1 MKHLIQSALGQ
12 FGYGF
17 VNTRKLGW
25 ESWQDI
31 RILLK
36 NVEAPACF
44 DVGAHTGETLAML
57 GRYFPQ
63 ATIHSFEPDPESFS
77 LLQQVARQF
86 PKASIYPLAMGD
98 QPQTSILLQN
108 RASMTNSILEVSPE
122 CQGQPHANLVQ
133 KVGEVPITVATLD
146 QFCSTHNIDRID
158 FLKTDCQGFD
168 LRVLKGASGLLAKRR
183 VHIIQCE
190 AMFDSEYVGQ
200 GWFYEILH
208 FLTDMGYAPV
218 SFHSIAR
225 NSHHEINWADVIFKR
240 RHGD

>member
-1 MKHLIQSALGQ
+1 MKHLIQSALGR

-25 ESWQDI
+25 DSWQDI

-36 NVEAPACF
+36 DVEAPVCF
-44 DVGAHTGETLAML
+44 DVGAHTGETLTMM
-57 GRYFPQ
+57 GRCFPQ

-86 PKASIYPLAMGD
+86 PKASIYQLAMGD
-98 QPQTSILLQN
+98 QSHISQLRRN
-108 RASMTNSILEVSPE
+108 RASMTNSMLEVSRESEAGPT
-122 CQGQPHANLVQ
+122 ANLFE
-133 KVGEVPITVATLD
+133 KVGEVPVTVTTLD
-146 QFCSTHNIDRID
+146 EFCTAHDVNRID

-168 LRVLKGASGLLAKRR
+168 LRALKGASGLLAKRR

-208 FLTDMGYAPV
+208 FLTDMDYAPV
-218 SFHSIAR
+218 SFHNPAR
-225 NSHHEINWADVIFKR
+225 NSRHEINWADIIFKR
-240 RHGD
+240 RHDG